1 MKILMVDNYD
11 SFTFNLVQLLRVL
24 GAQVIVYRND
34 AISSTDIFNLDPAAV
49 VISPG
54 PKDPA
59 QAGASLEIIASSFQR
74 LPILG
79 VCLGLQCINEFFG
92 GRTVRTKRPMH
103 GQTSPVHHRGRGLFS
118 GLPSPFQAARYHSL
132 QALPRKE
139 SPLKITAWT
148 EDGLVMGLS
157 HPDLPVHGVQFHP
170 ESFLT
175 QAGRE
180 LMINFLNQIT
190 ASGSS
195 RRRQSSYET
204 EFTPKRACP

>member
-1 MKILMVDNYD
+1 
-11 SFTFNLVQLLRVL
+11 
-24 GAQVIVYRND
+24 
-34 AISSTDIFNLDPAAV
+34 
-49 VISPG
+49 
-54 PKDPA
+54 
-59 QAGASLEIIASSFQR
+59 
-74 LPILG
+74 
-79 VCLGLQCINEFFG
+79 
-92 GRTVRTKRPMH
+92 
-103 GQTSPVHHRGRGLFS
+103 
-118 GLPSPFQAARYHSL
+118 
-132 QALPRKE
+132 
-139 SPLKITAWT
+139 
-148 EDGLVMGLS
+148 MGLS